1 MQQLVW
7 KDFFLQRKV
16 FFLYLI
22 LPIYFALRQS
32 TEPFQIAVVCFSTCS
47 LLIFG
52 SLQLEDKNETD
63 KLLIS
68 FPFVRKDIVIAK
80 YISTILFIGCGL
92 IATLIIV
99 ILPGILLGKAINISW
114 YAIFIGLF
122 LSALYA
128 IMLLP
133 LKYEGSKQ
141 TVTICSLVFMF
152 PLIGLLGLMCNV
164 LGEERLMLMFF
175 HSSNLVFIVSM
186 LSLGVCIA
194 YFVSMFFSIS
204 IFKDREF

>member
-16 FFLYLI
+16 FLLYLI
-22 LPIYFALRQS
+22 LPIYFALRQFV
-32 TEPFQIAVVCFSTCS
+32 EPYQVAIVCFSTCS
-47 LLIFG
+47 LWIVM
-52 SLQLEDKNETD
+52 SLQMEEKTETD

-92 IATLIIV
+92 IATLIIG
-99 ILPGILLGKAINISW
+99 ILPKILLGKAINIPW
-114 YAIFIGLF
+114 YAIFIGVF

-128 IMLLP
+128 MLLLP
-133 LKYEGSKQ
+133 LKYGGSKQ
-141 TVTICSLVFMF
+141 VVTIFSLVFMF
-152 PLIGLLGLMCNV
+152 PLIGLAGLMCNV

-175 HSSNLVFIVSM
+175 HSSNLVFIISM
-186 LSLGVCIA
+186 LSIGVCIA

-204 IFKDREF
+204 VFKDREF

>member
-22 LPIYFALRQS
+22 LPIYCALKQS
-32 TEPFQIAVVCFSTCS
+32 AEPFQIAWVCFVTCS
-47 LLIFG
+47 VLIFG
-52 SLQLEDKNETD
+52 SLQLEDKNGTD

-99 ILPGILLGKAINISW
+99 ILPKILLGKAINIPW
-114 YAIFIGLF
+114 YAIFIAVC
-122 LSALYA
+122 LSALYG

-133 LKYEGSKQ
+133 LKYGGSKQ
-141 TVTICSLVFMF
+141 IITIFSLVFMF
-152 PLIGLLGLMCNV
+152 PLIGLLGLMCNI
-164 LGEERLMLMFF
+164 LAEERLMLMFF

-186 LSLGVCIA
+186 LSIGVCIA

-204 IFKDREF
+204 IFQGREF

>member
-22 LPIYFALRQS
+22 LPIYCALKQFI
-32 TEPFQIAVVCFSTCS
+32 EPYQIAIFCFGTCS
-47 LLIFG
+47 LMIVT
-52 SLQLEDKNETD
+52 SLQMEEQTETD

-99 ILPGILLGKAINISW
+99 ILPKILLGKAINIPW
-114 YAIFIGLF
+114 YAIFIAVC
-122 LSALYA
+122 LSALYG

-133 LKYEGSKQ
+133 LKYGGSKQ
-141 TVTICSLVFMF
+141 IITIFSLVFMF

-164 LGEERLMLMFF
+164 LAEERLMLMFF

-186 LSLGVCIA
+186 LSIGVCIA

-204 IFKDREF
+204 IFQGREF

>member
-22 LPIYFALRQS
+22 FPIYCALKRS
-32 TEPFQIAVVCFSTCS
+32 TEPFQIAFVCFVTCG
-47 LLIFG
+47 LMIAT
-52 SLQLEDKNETD
+52 SLQMEEKTETD

-80 YISTILFIGCGL
+80 YISSILFIGCGV

-99 ILPGILLGKAINISW
+99 ILPKILLGKAIYISW
-114 YAIFIGLF
+114 YAIFIGVF

-128 IMLLP
+128 IMILP
-133 LKYEGSKQ
+133 LKYGSSKQ
-141 TVTICSLVFMF
+141 IVTIFGFIIMF
-152 PLIGLLGLMCNV
+152 PLISLLGLMCNV

-175 HSSNLVFIVSM
+175 HSSNLVFIISM
-186 LSLGVCIA
+186 LSIGVCIA
-194 YFVSMFFSIS
+194 YFVSMLFSIS
-204 IFKDREF
+204 VFQDREF